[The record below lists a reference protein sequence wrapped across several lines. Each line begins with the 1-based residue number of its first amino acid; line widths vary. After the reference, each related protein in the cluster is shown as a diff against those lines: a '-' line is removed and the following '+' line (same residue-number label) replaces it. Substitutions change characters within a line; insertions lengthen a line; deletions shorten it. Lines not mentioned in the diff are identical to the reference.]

1 MKSVNSGN
9 RPLHDILHGVIYY
22 KAETPQGFVK
32 DRAKNLGEEKNAELG
47 DMTGVSILDSLLG
60 AP

>member
-1 MKSVNSGN
+1 M
-9 RPLHDILHGVIYY
+9 IYY

-32 DRAKNLGEEKNAELG
+32 DRAKNLGEEKNAELA

>member
-1 MKSVNSGN
+1 M
-9 RPLHDILHGVIYY
+9 IYY
-22 KAETPQGFVK
+22 KAETPRDFVK
-32 DRAKNLGEEKNAELG
+32 DRAKNLGEEKNAELA